1 MKVESIS
8 FSKTLKLIQNK
19 GVQNPF
25 IQEHNIQQPL
35 SNAENLKS
43 LIVDILD
50 SKLKCLSLWKCTEF
64 GYDGNR

>member
-25 IQEHNIQQPL
+25 IQNIISQPL

-50 SKLKCLSLWKCTEF
+50 SKLKIPFVWKCTEF

>member
-25 IQEHNIQQPL
+25 IQEHNQQPISNL
-35 SNAENLKS
+35 SKILK
-43 LIVDILD
+43 V
-50 SKLKCLSLWKCTEF
+50 
-64 GYDGNR
+64 